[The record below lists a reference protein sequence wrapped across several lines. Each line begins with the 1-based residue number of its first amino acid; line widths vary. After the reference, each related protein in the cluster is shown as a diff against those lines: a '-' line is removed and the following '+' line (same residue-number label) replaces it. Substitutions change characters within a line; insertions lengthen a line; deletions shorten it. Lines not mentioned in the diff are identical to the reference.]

1 MVYAPGSTTAAPN
14 LRRNKL
20 KKLYQSPLLLFSI
33 LLLAIILVTA
43 SGPAEKVLGANV
55 RIVYLHGAWVWAA
68 LFGFAAAALVGS
80 LGLILRRNNLQLW
93 SRALGRTGLTFWITY
108 LPLSMWAM
116 QTNWNGLFLAEPRWR
131 FAMIFAAGGLIL
143 QVGVSLI
150 DNPAGASIANIAY
163 FLALVF
169 ALANTENVMHPP
181 SPILN
186 SNAPRIQ
193 TFFVLLLILILLA
206 GSQIARWW
214 YKRDVDQAQA

>member
-1 MVYAPGSTTAAPN
+1 M
-14 LRRNKL
+14 
-20 KKLYQSPLLLFSI
+20 
-33 LLLAIILVTA
+33 
-43 SGPAEKVLGANV
+43 GANA

-68 LFGFAAAALVGS
+68 LLGFAAAALAGL
-80 LGLILRRNNLQLW
+80 LGFVLRRKNLQLW
-93 SRALGRTGLTFWITY
+93 SRALGRTGLLFWISY

-131 FAMIFAAGGLIL
+131 FAIIFAIGGLIL
-143 QVGVSLI
+143 QVGAALI
-150 DNPAGASIANIAY
+150 ENPAGASAANIAF

-186 SNAPRIQ
+186 SNAARIQ
-193 TFFVLLLILILLA
+193 AFFVLLLILILLA

-214 YKRDVDQAQA
+214 YLREADPADA

>member
-1 MVYAPGSTTAAPN
+1 MVYAPGSTDETSN
-14 LRRNKL
+14 LRRHKL
-20 KKLYQSPLLLFSI
+20 KKLYQSPLLLFCV
-33 LLLAIILVTA
+33 LLLAIIVATA
-43 SGPAEKVLGANV
+43 SGPAEKVLGANA

-68 LFGFAAAALVGS
+68 LLGFAAAALAGL
-80 LGLILRRNNLQLW
+80 LGFVLRRKNLQLW
-93 SRALGRTGLTFWITY
+93 SRALGRTGLLFWISY

-131 FAMIFAAGGLIL
+131 FAIIFAIGGLIL
-143 QVGVSLI
+143 QVGAALI
-150 DNPAGASIANIAY
+150 ENPAGASAANIAF

-186 SNAPRIQ
+186 SNAARIQ
-193 TFFVLLLILILLA
+193 AFFVLLLILILLA

-214 YKRDVDQAQA
+214 YLREADPADA